1 MWIGL
6 HTSGLAP
13 NACRPSEL
21 AGTRQAQYFRVAEVE
36 QCRTGACRSVALE
49 KTPLTSRDGGDGT
62 KTFLVGP
69 MCSFANGSLNH
80 QSEREMFCNNLT
92 DAKSFFEPLFDQ
104 IQPNKDEFKTLLLRK
119 RRFRIPASGSLKS
132 LNKARCFIADFRQT
146 P

>member
-13 NACRPSEL
+13 NACRSSEL
-21 AGTRQAQYFRVAEVE
+21 AGTRQAQYFRAAEVE

-80 QSEREMFCNNLT
+80 QSKRKMFCNNLT

-104 IQPNKDEFKTLLLRK
+104 IQPKEDEFKTLLPRK

-132 LNKARCFIADFRQT
+132 LNKARCLIADFRQN